1 MTSDTRTDMEKMARW
16 SILYVMEHTF
26 LVSYDEICD
35 NLVQVIKKEKKGR
48 KNIKKNNLSMNM
60 KTKQTRYQIYMN
72 VNKHKSF
79 N

>member
-1 MTSDTRTDMEKMARW
+1 M
-16 SILYVMEHTF
+16 LYVMEHTF

-48 KNIKKNNLSMNM
+48 KNIKKTNLSMNM

>member
-48 KNIKKNNLSMNM
+48 KNIKKPTWVLIYENKAN
-60 KTKQTRYQIYMN
+60 QIPDLYGCEQA
-72 VNKHKSF
+72 
-79 N
+79 